1 MRASLGAAAR
11 SCIWTGGGVP
21 RRPRGA
27 PNLSTRIDGRAT
39 RNARLMRRAM
49 VLSTRMSMLSMS
61 SERTLSLDLEDI
73 VVTGVEAGGWC
84 RCEGRFKGDG
94 EGGSQSAKCLA

>member
-1 MRASLGAAAR
+1 
-11 SCIWTGGGVP
+11 
-21 RRPRGA
+21 
-27 PNLSTRIDGRAT
+27 
-39 RNARLMRRAM
+39 
-49 VLSTRMSMLSMS
+49 MSMLSMS